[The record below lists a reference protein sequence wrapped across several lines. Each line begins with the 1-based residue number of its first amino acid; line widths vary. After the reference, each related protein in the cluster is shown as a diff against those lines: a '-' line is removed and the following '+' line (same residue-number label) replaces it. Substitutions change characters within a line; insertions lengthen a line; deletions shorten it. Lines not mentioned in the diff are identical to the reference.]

1 MLADKMAKHSVGLK
15 KTRKRK
21 DDTISV
27 TSFSFEDICK
37 AEDDNI
43 NTEISNIMSTDA
55 TDLVR
60 FNFYQKRTQLKV
72 NLT

>member
-1 MLADKMAKHSVGLK
+1 MAKHSVGFK

-27 TSFSFEDICK
+27 TSLSFEDICK

-43 NTEISNIMSTDA
+43 NKEISNIMSTDA
-55 TDLVR
+55 TDSVR
-60 FNFYQKRTQLKV
+60 FYFYP
-72 NLT
+72 